1 MTSPENAPFSHSEA
15 RRDWRAWA
23 RGSESLASVFSNTK
37 AASRFN
43 ALKHGL
49 DAASILLPGEDPD
62 AYARMVADYTAQF
75 QPASPLQEAHLATII
90 HSDGLRRRLRRTQG
104 KLYRALVA
112 EGADPYDLDIAVL
125 RDSPTAKL
133 LRRVTA
139 ELAALERSYFRAL
152 NDLRLIHRANSQAE
166 DARIDMLL
174 AMPLPGELASFPVPP
189 APPVQIDRDSNPA
202 LRL

>member
-62 AYARMVADYTAQF
+62 AYDRMVADYAAPINTPKT
-75 QPASPLQEAHLATII
+75 PASTCSWPCTLPTN
-90 HSDGLRRRLRRTQG
+90 STTTRRIGFGRRPTLTQRPYP
-104 KLYRALVA
+104 KCALH
-112 EGADPYDLDIAVL
+112 P
-125 RDSPTAKL
+125 
-133 LRRVTA
+133 
-139 ELAALERSYFRAL
+139 
-152 NDLRLIHRANSQAE
+152 
-166 DARIDMLL
+166 
-174 AMPLPGELASFPVPP
+174 MPWPP
-189 APPVQIDRDSNPA
+189 APDPWPLIP
-202 LRL
+202 

>member
-1 MTSPENAPFSHSEA
+1 MATAAQIAANRANSQKSTGPRTPE
-15 RRDWRAWA
+15 
-23 RGSESLASVFSNTK
+23 GK

-90 HSDGLRRRLRRTQG
+90 HSDWLRRRLRRTQG